1 MYWVGCSL
9 RDLKMRHVV
18 RLGSLAVIFGV
29 CAYLFVAMASRPVWA
44 EETTPKPT
52 TEPNVQEHPGDALKG
67 DQRQLP
73 RRRPPL
79 HPSVIQ
85 STGEGS
91 YSLQCEWLGKRIMNL
106 LIRDDA
112 MAANDFTPFYIRFN
126 CPEDHLARAFGCV
139 VGNLNKIENSA
150 LADQIKACWLDPSA
164 KEYTP
169 TPAGEEKPAEETP
182 KSGGESGGKRS

>member
-1 MYWVGCSL
+1 
-9 RDLKMRHVV
+9 MRHVV
-18 RLGSLAVIFGV
+18 RGGSLAVLIGV
-29 CAYLFVAMASRPVWA
+29 CAALYGAMGGISVWA
-44 EETTPKPT
+44 EELTPKPEAESKAAET
-52 TEPNVQEHPGDALKG
+52 KAQVKPDDAMKG
-67 DQRQLP
+67 DQRQVP
-73 RRRPPL
+73 RRRPVVL
-79 HPSVIQ
+79 QPSVIQ

-126 CPEDHLARAFGCV
+126 CPEDHLAAAFGCV

-150 LADQIKACWLDPSA
+150 LADQIKACWLDPAA

-169 TPAGEEKPAEETP
+169 NPAGEKETP
-182 KSGGESGGKRS
+182 EQAPESGAASERKRS